1 MQELIEKLNMELL
14 AVRENAVKSPMTI
27 KELCFCARD
36 IAVKQS
42 ELAKYRAMELEV
54 QNGK

>member
-1 MQELIEKLNMELL
+1 MYELIEKLNMELL
-14 AVRENAVKSPMTI
+14 AVREKAALTSLTMR
-27 KELCFCARD
+27 ELFICARD

-42 ELAKYRAMELEV
+42 ELTRYQAMELEV

>member
-14 AVRENAVKSPMTI
+14 AVREKAVKSPMTI
-27 KELCFCARD
+27 KELIQCACD

-42 ELAKYRAMELEV
+42 ELARYRAMELEV
-54 QNGK
+54 QDGK

>member
-1 MQELIEKLNMELL
+1 MYELIEKLNMELL
-14 AVRENAVKSPMTI
+14 AVREKAALTPLTMR
-27 KELCFCARD
+27 ELFICARD

-42 ELAKYRAMELEV
+42 ELAKCRAMELGV